1 MSKRKRLTAA
11 NPDYLEGALETKAYF
26 MGIAPPHTRRAPV
39 AQVAGDS
46 SAVAALEEV
55 SETLRRAREDGR
67 MVLSL
72 PLEVIEA
79 DYLVRDRIRADDTE
93 LDVLC
98 TSIAAR
104 GQQMP
109 IEVAALPGDRYGLI
123 SGWRRLTALKRL
135 AAERPGAGF
144 DTVLALL
151 RRPEDSAD
159 SYLAMVEENEIR
171 VGLSYY
177 ERARIAARAVE
188 ADVFE
193 DTGAALRS
201 LYANASRAKRSKI
214 GSFLRLVS
222 VLDPVLRFPE
232 EIGERLGLKLSTAL
246 EEDPRRGPRLVQQ
259 LHEADARDPQAEK
272 ACLERFLKRLKTT
285 AMGGE
290 AALVSDREEPRK
302 GVFLQRGGKDRLV
315 LSGPGVTADFIDA
328 LRRYLQEID

>member
-11 NPDYLEGALETKAYF
+11 NPEYREEPLETKAYF
-26 MGIAPPHTRRAPV
+26 MGVAPTQTRRAPV

-46 SAVAALEEV
+46 SLVAALEEV

-72 PLEVIEA
+72 SLDAIET
-79 DYLVRDRIRADDTE
+79 DYLVRDRIRVDDDE
-93 LDVLC
+93 LNTLC
-98 TSIAAR
+98 ASIAAR

-135 AAERPGAGF
+135 AAERPDAGF

-151 RRPEDSAD
+151 RRPEDSAE

-171 VGLSYY
+171 VGLSHY
-177 ERARIAARAVE
+177 ERARIAARAV
-188 ADVFE
+188 DMNVFE
-193 DTGAALRS
+193 DTGVALRS

-222 VLDPVLRFPE
+222 ALDTVLRFPE
-232 EIGERLGLKLSTAL
+232 DIGERLGLKLSTAL
-246 EEDPRRGPRLVQQ
+246 EEDPRRGPRLARDLQ
-259 LHEADARDPQAEK
+259 EADARDPQAEK
-272 ACLERFLKRLKTT
+272 ACLERFLKRLKT
-285 AMGGE
+285 AE
-290 AALVSDREEPRK
+290 APPAAPREEPRK
-302 GVFLQRGGKDRLV
+302 GVFMQHDGKDRLV
-315 LSGPGVTADFIDA
+315 LSGPGVTPDFIDA
-328 LRRYLQEID
+328 LRRHLQDSD